1 MDFLNDLKDYLVFL
15 FRYTAERL
23 RITGLNFEK
32 VKKVIVALLII
43 KRGKYSQSVLNT
55 SFLLIVGSALIGGPV
70 IANNNPFIAS
80 LGHQG
85 TNSQDLLV
93 SYSPYEQSVGT
104 IVSAKP
110 RSRVVDYR
118 VRSGDTLKSIARKF
132 DISIDTIKW
141 ENKLNSNQIK
151 SGQVLKIPP
160 ITGVV
165 HKVKLGDN
173 IYKIA
178 KKYGV
183 DPQAIINFPFN
194 DFQDLDTFSL
204 KVGQLIYVPDG
215 VIKNKLQPLLARRRA
230 VRTPIKAGVKGK
242 SNFIW
247 PTSGVITQRASW
259 YHMAIDIANR
269 RAPPVIA
276 ADGGR
281 IIYAGCIR
289 YGYGCHVVIDHN
301 NGYKTLYAHLQ
312 KIYVRVGQ
320 NVSQRQAIGQM
331 GSTGRSTGTH
341 LHFEI
346 RFHDVKLNPLEFL
359 K

>member
-1 MDFLNDLKDYLVFL
+1 MDFLNDLRIYLSFL
-15 FRYTAERL
+15 SHYTAEKL
-23 RITGLNFEK
+23 WITGLNFEK
-32 VKKVIVALLII
+32 VKKIIVALLII
-43 KRGKYSQSVLNT
+43 KRGKYSQSILNT
-55 SFLLIVGSALIGGPV
+55 SFLLIVGAALIGGPV
-70 IANNNPFIAS
+70 IADNNPFIAS

-85 TNSQDLLV
+85 ANSQDLLV
-93 SYSPYEQSVGT
+93 AYSPYEQSVGT
-104 IVSAKP
+104 VVSAKP
-110 RSRVVDYR
+110 RNQIVDYR
-118 VRSGDTLKSIARKF
+118 VRSGDTLKSIAAKF
-132 DISIDTIKW
+132 DISVNTIKW
-141 ENKLNSNQIK
+141 ENKLASNRIK
-151 SGQVLKIPP
+151 PGQVLKIPP
-160 ITGVV
+160 VTGVV

-204 KVGQLIYVPDG
+204 KVGQFIYVPDG
-215 VIKNKLQPLLARRRA
+215 VIENKSRPLLARGRA
-230 VRTPIKAGVKGK
+230 GRTPIRAGVKGN

-276 ADGGR
+276 ADSGN

-312 KIYVRVGQ
+312 KIYVKVGQ
-320 NVSQRQAIGQM
+320 AVRQGQQLGQM

-346 RFHDVKLNPLEFL
+346 RFHNVKLNPLEFL

>member
-1 MDFLNDLKDYLVFL
+1 MVFFNDLKDYLSFL
-15 FRYTAERL
+15 LRYTVGKLKA
-23 RITGLNFEK
+23 TGLNFEK
-32 VKKVIVALLII
+32 FKKIIVALLII

-55 SFLLIVGSALIGGPV
+55 SFLLIVVSALIGGPV
-70 IANNNPFIAS
+70 IANNNPFIAN
-80 LGHQG
+80 LGRSG
-85 TNSQDLLV
+85 RDSQELLV
-93 SYSPYEQSVGT
+93 AYDPYEQSVGT
-104 IVSAKP
+104 VVSAKP
-110 RSRVVDYR
+110 RSQIVNYQVH
-118 VRSGDTLKSIARKF
+118 SGDSLQSIARKF
-132 DISIDTIKW
+132 DISINTIKW
-141 ENKLNSNQIK
+141 ENKLASNRIKPGQI
-151 SGQVLKIPP
+151 LKIPP

-204 KVGQLIYVPDG
+204 KTGQFIYVPDG
-215 VIKNKLQPLLARRRA
+215 VIASKTSPLPRRNLA
-230 VRTPIKAGVKGK
+230 RTPIQAGVKGN

-269 RAPPVIA
+269 HAPPVIA
-276 ADGGR
+276 ADSGN

-289 YGYGCHVVIDHN
+289 HGYGCHIVIDHH

-312 KIYVRVGQ
+312 RIYVRVGEA
-320 NVSQRQAIGQM
+320 VRQGQQIGQM

-346 RFHDVKLNPLEFL
+346 RLHDIKLNPLKFL